1 MEKVDSHDGDIIL
14 QNGFREH
21 YYNSVDSYN
30 PFCNKNLN
38 CNKPERIKKKKNP
51 LFSIELGMLNTFTLY
66 FIIIKEIL
74 T

>member
-38 CNKPERIKKKKNP
+38 CNKPERIKKKKKIRY
-51 LFSIELGMLNTFTLY
+51 SV
-66 FIIIKEIL
+66 
-74 T
+74 